1 MSFNDTLSEINMFA
15 GHSTSVIADLA
26 QKSVHYG
33 QAMANGQL
41 SQEEYVSLIGDLD
54 TLKSMCQIADEE
66 AQVARLFQAV
76 MLLPMLV

>member
-1 MSFNDTLSEINMFA
+1 MSFNDTLAEINMFA
-15 GHSTSVIADLA
+15 GHSNSAIAELA

-41 SQEEYVSLIGDLD
+41 SQEEYVSLMGDLD

-76 MLLPMLV
+76 MLLPMLL

>member
-1 MSFNDTLSEINMFA
+1 
-15 GHSTSVIADLA
+15 
-26 QKSVHYG
+26 VHYG

-41 SQEEYVSLIGDLD
+41 SQEEYVSLMGDLD

-76 MLLPMLV
+76 MLLPMLL